1 MELKCDEIHRLE
13 PGCRRLDRAFAR
25 FMLQFVDS
33 DVPKETMQAILL
45 RLSAAQAEGHSC
57 IQLNTE
63 EKILIERSGLVD
75 GKKPKALILEQNRLY
90 MQRYWAY
97 EQHLAA
103 QLAELVRVP
112 PGDVPEDAIL
122 ERYFPALIDEVDWQ
136 KIAAENALKHRLTII
151 SGGPGTGKTTTVVKI
166 LALLLEQCA
175 DLTIALAAPTGKAA
189 MRLQE
194 SVVGSKPFLPCT
206 DAIKQSIP
214 EQVTTLHHLL
224 GSRPPTPY
232 FWHDA
237 DNPLPYDVVV
247 VDEVSMVDLALMSK
261 LVDALKP
268 GAKLI
273 LLGDKEQLSSVEAGS
288 VLADLTEA
296 LPEHTQELL
305 KSHRFQGDIK
315 TLAEAIKCQQAR
327 EAWGALQDL
336 DSVGLLQQ
344 DVDDFVQEKYTAYWR
359 LVKRGGDVGEIL
371 QAFNRF
377 QVLCANRYGPLSVQ
391 DMNYRIEKTWHREG
405 AIDLRR
411 QWYAGR
417 PVMVVENNARMQL
430 FNGDIGLCLPDDEG
444 QLMIF
449 FVRADGRL
457 HRVLPGRMPQCQ
469 TCYAMTIH
477 KSQGSEFAEVLMVLP
492 DEMNPVLSKELLYTA
507 VTRAK
512 QAAYV
517 LATEDVFEAAVK
529 RKMQRVG
536 GLSWKIRQHLGL
548 KSAMS

>member
-1 MELKCDEIHRLE
+1 METELSIETIHQLE
-13 PGCRRLDRAFAR
+13 PGCRRLDRAFAAFLLR
-25 FMLQFVDS
+25 FTELAGENKQKLRLILQ
-33 DVPKETMQAILL
+33 
-45 RLSAAQAEGHSC
+45 RLSAAQADGHSC
-57 IQLNTE
+57 IQLNDE
-63 EKILIERSGLVD
+63 AIKLVERSGLVD
-75 GKKPKALILEQNRLY
+75 KEKPKALILEQNRLY

-97 EQHLAA
+97 EQR
-103 QLAELVRVP
+103 LAEQLVGLTREQQDV
-112 PGDVPEDAIL
+112 VPEDAIL
-122 ERYFPALIDEVDWQ
+122 ERYFPALIDEIDWQ
-136 KIAAENALKHRLTII
+136 KIAAENALKHALTII

-166 LALLLEQCA
+166 LALLLEQRA
-175 DLTIALAAPTGKAA
+175 DLAIALAAPTGKAA

-194 SVVGSKPFLPCT
+194 SVVGSKPFLPCAE
-206 DAIKQSIP
+206 AIKQLIP
-214 EQVTTLHHLL
+214 EQVSTLHHLL

-232 FWHDA
+232 FWHHA

-315 TLAEAIKCQQAR
+315 ALAEAIKCQQAR
-327 EAWGALQDL
+327 EAWHALQNL
-336 DSVGLLQQ
+336 DFVSLLQQ
-344 DVDDFVQEKYTAYWR
+344 DVDVFVQEKYESYWR
-359 LVKRGGDVGEIL
+359 LVKQDADASEIL

-391 DMNYRIEKTWHREG
+391 DMNSRIEKTWHREG
-405 AIDLRR
+405 VIDLRR

-430 FNGDIGLCLPDDEG
+430 FNGDIGLCLLDDDG
-444 QLMIF
+444 QLMVF
-449 FVRADGRL
+449 FVRADGRIQ
-457 HRVLPGRMPQCQ
+457 HVLPARMPLCQ

-477 KSQGSEFAEVLMVLP
+477 KSQGSEFEEVLVVLP

-512 QAAYV
+512 QTVHV
-517 LATEDVFEAAVK
+517 LATETVFNAAVQ
-529 RKMQRVG
+529 RKMQRLG
-536 GLSWKIRQHLGL
+536 GLSWKIRQHLGRE
-548 KSAMS
+548 